1 MPKVTDMHIG
11 LAVLVDESYK
21 SDRTSPASTA
31 TSKKIGVVYNFNTR
45 NETCDVIYSK
55 IDDPSFSFVNAVKNL
70 QDIQSVIEV
79 ELGKIADY
87 HDKIEVLEKFFVQKE
102 EKKED
107 EKKK

>member
-1 MPKVTDMHIG
+1 MRELMINAAKTYYVGLINRHI
-11 LAVLVDESYK
+11 ANVEVLLTRPVG
-21 SDRTSPASTA
+21 
-31 TSKKIGVVYNFNTR
+31 IG
-45 NETCDVIYSK
+45 EDSH
-55 IDDPSFSFVNAVKNL
+55 